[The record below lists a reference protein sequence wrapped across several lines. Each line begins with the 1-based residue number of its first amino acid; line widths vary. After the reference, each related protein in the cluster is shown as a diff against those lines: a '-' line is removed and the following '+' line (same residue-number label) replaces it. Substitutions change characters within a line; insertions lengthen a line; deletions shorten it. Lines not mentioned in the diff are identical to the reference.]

1 VRVLGI
7 DPGSACTGYGV
18 LDEQGQQLRI
28 ITSGVIRTGKNPLS
42 ERLVK
47 IFSGLEDVIKTH
59 EPDAMA
65 VEEVFHAKNVKSAL
79 VLGHARGIA
88 LLTAGRAA
96 IEVFEYPARKVK
108 QTITG
113 HGAASKEQ
121 VRTVLQATLGDVPKS
136 LDASDALAV
145 ALCHLRWYTA
155 VGN

>member
-18 LDEQGQQLRI
+18 LDDEGQQLRI

-47 IFSGLEDVIKTH
+47 IFAGLEEVIKTH
-59 EPDAMA
+59 KPNAMA
-65 VEEVFHAKNVKSAL
+65 VEDIFYARNVKSAL

-88 LLTAGRAA
+88 LLTAGRVG
-96 IEVFEYPARKVK
+96 IEVHEYPARKVK

-121 VRTVLQATLGDVPKS
+121 VRAVLQATLGEVPKS

-155 VGN
+155 VGK

>member
-1 VRVLGI
+1 MRVLGI
-7 DPGSACTGYGV
+7 DPGSAFTGYGV

-28 ITSGVIRTGKNPLS
+28 IASGVIRTGKNPLP

-47 IFSGLEDVIKTH
+47 IFCGLEEVIETH
-59 EPDAMA
+59 GPDAMA
-65 VEEVFHAKNVKSAL
+65 VEEVFFAKNVKSAL
-79 VLGHARGIA
+79 VLCHARGIA
-88 LLTAGRAA
+88 LLAAGRAA